1 MLISKKIGILVGLAM
16 MTSAAVSTLG
26 LYGLK
31 QVNGNMV
38 EISEHSVPALLLVSE
53 IRATY
58 LASIPLLYDRAS
70 TPDATK
76 GTEIEKQMEA
86 TYQLLRKQVK
96 DYTDRTTDEAEKA
109 ALLEL

>member
-1 MLISKKIGILVGLAM
+1 MLISKKIGVLVGLAM

-70 TPDATK
+70 TPDAAK
-76 GTEIEKQMEA
+76 GTEIEKQME
-86 TYQLLRKQVK
+86 LL
-96 DYTDRTTDEAEKA
+96 
-109 ALLEL
+109 